1 MHDSGGDVAAVSA
14 ANDALYRAF
23 ESGEL
28 ASMDEVWEH
37 SDRVSCTHPGM
48 PAVHGWDAV
57 RLSWEAILNGGGVP
71 QFILTEDHVTVVGD
85 AAWVVGVENMILPGG
100 SGAGSVVNTFV
111 RSDDG
116 WLMVGH
122 HGGAISRP
130 AIG

>member
-1 MHDSGGDVAAVSA
+1 MDDIGGDVAAVTA
-14 ANDALYRAF
+14 ANDAFYRAF

-28 ASMDEVWEH
+28 AAMDRVWEH
-37 SDRVSCTHPGM
+37 SERVSCTHPGM

-57 RLSWEAILNGGGVP
+57 RRSWQAILGGGAVP
-71 QFILTEDHVTVVGD
+71 QFIVTEERVTVVGD

-111 RSDDG
+111 RGGRG

-122 HGGAISRP
+122 HGAPISRP
-130 AIG
+130 PVS